1 MTTDLGP
8 GKTVKPSDD
17 TKGRIKRG
25 VDVHDVSRRDLS
37 AGTLANS
44 LGDLLDL
51 GAGDEEGDVEHV
63 VTESLIPLASSF
75 LTRSMRRVRTE

>member
-1 MTTDLGP
+1 VTANLGP
-8 GKTVKPSDD
+8 GKTVKLSDD
-17 TKGRIKRG
+17 TKVSIKWG

-37 AGTLANS
+37 AGTLGNS

-75 LTRSMRRVRTE
+75 LTRSIRRVRTE